1 VKNEINYVRY
11 GIVSDDDA
19 KEIVEQYPSIEYK
32 KSVSDYSGILYTP
45 KISTKDIKIKK
56 AIWDQAVQGQ
66 MDGYEDEVIYSIK
79 DATHLLWNSEVTMDL
94 SSYDIA
100 SGAQARGGAYVTIKA
115 RMGENLIIYLYGTNK
130 DGEEYLL
137 CSDNHMTHN
146 YGKSG
151 DWKYERGFYVN
162 DQVTKVKIVV
172 KDTFGT
178 SAVLVK
184 PDITYQYYDSYQE
197 NINKLKANELT
208 NVVCGVN
215 DFTFNSSYDV
225 DKFVVLTIPYDDGW
239 TLKATD
245 SNGVTTQKKIYKG
258 QGGFIS
264 FVAESGDYSY
274 SLSYVTPGLQ
284 LGIASLGAGMFLF
297 ACLYY
302 SIDVYY
308 QDKKHL
314 NEVFNIK

>member
-1 VKNEINYVRY
+1 
-11 GIVSDDDA
+11 
-19 KEIVEQYPSIEYK
+19 
-32 KSVSDYSGILYTP
+32 
-45 KISTKDIKIKK
+45 
-56 AIWDQAVQGQ
+56 
-66 MDGYEDEVIYSIK
+66 
-79 DATHLLWNSEVTMDL
+79 
-94 SSYDIA
+94 
-100 SGAQARGGAYVTIKA
+100 
-115 RMGENLIIYLYGTNK
+115 
-130 DGEEYLL
+130 
-137 CSDNHMTHN
+137 MTHN